1 MCLNF
6 KMNSNHIK
14 VMFLRFLAVVV
25 CMCLLSCGDRDFDNT
40 LTVTEELV
48 DQTDSIKKAGLLI
61 EEGDV
66 DEAFDLMSNVLSEDP
81 SNVDANVTLAGI
93 YLARDQFTKALDV
106 ANRAFANASQ
116 DYVSSFNPHVNKK
129 TIHLILAQTYY
140 YIGDFNRSNDQ
151 VRQII
156 NKNVNL
162 TSEAL
167 GMEIERLAR
176 KDL

>member
-6 KMNSNHIK
+6 KMNSNPIK
-14 VMFLRFLAVVV
+14 VMFLRFLAVLV

-116 DYVSSFNPHVNKK
+116 DLSL
-129 TIHLILAQTYY
+129 IHI
-140 YIGDFNRSNDQ
+140 
-151 VRQII
+151 
-156 NKNVNL
+156 
-162 TSEAL
+162 
-167 GMEIERLAR
+167 
-176 KDL
+176 

>member
-40 LTVTEELV
+40 LTVTEEFV

-106 ANRAFANASQ
+106 ANRAFSNASQ

-162 TSEAL
+162 TPEAL